1 MRSSMKHLVKRRT
14 RSGAPSS
21 FVLLAAA
28 SVSLSA
34 AAQPAAVSKPDCAH
48 LWERPALLADHELC
62 AHAPGGDAAASRA
75 YMEKANAAVFDAVV
89 GNIPDP
95 ALRDRAVQWLHL
107 TPTDHAAVVADP
119 APTGGWAKRAGTNQ
133 AFGGG
138 GLKGGVIMLCLNGK
152 IVRGHYE
159 LTRDAL
165 NHAGFIGRSG
175 VEFVASAARDPD
187 VYEWNNPSAHGQT
200 DSRASSHDP
209 MAPADPGIWK
219 ANYRAWMELNIHR
232 VVDACKANR
241 PIEAGYVLGYVL
253 HGVQD
258 LATHHGITNPEHSYL
273 ASEKINP
280 DGVDPVL
287 DVAAGWSF
295 ETLQALK
302 PKLRSGCLDDI
313 ARLPKDQP
321 APGVAAQYYGPE
333 DGTLDALWEY
343 RNLGPEYRDALA
355 RGRTDLHVE
364 WFDVNNQAARDAF
377 FKQSVLD
384 TISAL

>member
-209 MAPADPGIWK
+209 MAPADPGILESQLPRVDG
-219 ANYRAWMELNIHR
+219 AQHPPGRRRLQGEPTNRGGVCPRIRAPWR
-232 VVDACKANR
+232 AR
-241 PIEAGYVLGYVL
+241 PRDPSRHHEPRALVS
-253 HGVQD
+253 GVR
-258 LATHHGITNPEHSYL
+258 E
-273 ASEKINP
+273 INP